1 MEAEEN
7 IFNIRTMESTDLSLP
22 EWMNSLCFSS
32 TAVSSAPAARLWP
45 PSYFSVPHHLA
56 EMHCTVV
63 QFSTAVYSAVQC
75 ITLN

>member
-1 MEAEEN
+1 VLIDRIN
-7 IFNIRTMESTDLSLP
+7 INIRTIASTDLSLP
-22 EWMNSLCFSS
+22 EWMNSLWFLLYRPRPS
-32 TAVSSAPAARLWP
+32 
-45 PSYFSVPHHLA
+45 SYFSVTHHLA